1 MLYLQTGTNNNN
13 LTKVSTTKPLIKYIL
28 DYTPQTSNGKD
39 ENGNKQF
46 KETKAKYIISG
57 TLKNGVT
64 TRSNEN
70 LLTRDAL
77 ILDIDHLTRHDV
89 STMYNNLSKHFNN
102 IEWLAYPSIN
112 SNLNWVNR
120 QTHIYENKGY
130 GYRLIFTVDRSFK
143 ENERKSLITNVCKKI
158 GVKDDPRA
166 EQWSQ
171 VMGLPVKNIHTKN
184 MDNFLK
190 YHEGQPLKVD
200 NYITSSIPIKTPTTV
215 ATNGNDNIYPIDDAD
230 AISLLETWSKRHHD
244 YLNDESNFSN
254 ILIGLIGYYQREE
267 ISYNV
272 LTQAMTILAV
282 GNDEWAND
290 NMRKLKAHFNYSAN
304 DPDKSF
310 SEFFSSS
317 TIDKFKSVKMTT
329 KLLISKMKH
338 THDEWLEKINEQIR
352 LEHPKAQAKST
363 LSQSAIAN
371 LIRMYVPIFKTT
383 SRSDALL
390 CVYNFDNGIY
400 DANDQYIAKLVDKL
414 EENYNEK
421 QTKEVRRKLLL
432 RSQVMTLETRPTL
445 ISVNNGIYDQVKKE
459 LHPHDPSYRFITK
472 DITNFN
478 KHAKE
483 PKYQLSDGGYWTPSN
498 FIKDLSCTDRQIE
511 TLLYQIIADS
521 ANGNFSREQA
531 VFLLGNQTGGLSNN
545 GSNGKST
552 FQDLIQGIVGDENTA
567 NLKVDE
573 MKKQFS
579 MELLIGTTVN
589 IGDDLQS
596 NVYIDNSSNFNSAVT
611 GDMIYTDRKYKTPV
625 SFRYTGTIIQSTNE
639 LPKFHNKTG
648 GTYRRMI
655 IVPFNA
661 HFAPSKDGKNIKG
674 LFIKTKE
681 TREWLLKKALEMP
694 FFTEY
699 TQPDAS
705 KNLMDEFKLENDTVR
720 QFFNEIMMYLPIA
733 RIASKPLY
741 REYRNWCNEN
751 GDNRPLKKANFI
763 TQIKGILNEQ
773 QNKITTISM
782 QAFADIAKSKD
793 NRNDLIV
800 QSLPLMQCQYT
811 YKKATSLA
819 RYSTYSSSYSDTT
832 IYYANNGQDRCFIF
846 PTRELLID
854 TLSLHDSLPN
864 RDSPEYD
871 KINRRISDNQK
882 RLIK

>member
-13 LTKVSTTKPLIKYIL
+13 LTKVSTTKKLIKYIL
-28 DYTPQTSNGKD
+28 DYTPQISNGKD
-39 ENGNKQF
+39 EDGNKQF

-57 TLKNGVT
+57 TLKSGVT

-77 ILDIDHLTRHDV
+77 ILDIDHLKRHDV

-112 SNLNWVNR
+112 SNLMWTNR
-120 QTHIYENKGY
+120 KTHIYEKKGY
-130 GYRLIFTVDRSFK
+130 GYRLTFTVDRSFK

-158 GVKDDPRA
+158 GVQDDPSA

-171 VMGLPVKNIHTKN
+171 VMGLPVKNIHTKK

-215 ATNGNDNIYPIDDAD
+215 PTNSNNNNIYPIDDAD
-230 AISLLETWSKRHHD
+230 AISLLEIWSKRHHD

-272 LTQAMTILAV
+272 LTQAMTILAN
-282 GNDEWAND
+282 GNDKWAND

-329 KLLISKMKH
+329 NLLISKMKH
-338 THDEWLEKINEQIR
+338 THDEWLNKINEQLK
-352 LEHPKAQAKST
+352 LEHPNAQTKNT
-363 LSQSAIAN
+363 LSQSAIAK
-371 LIRMYVPIFKTT
+371 LIKMYIPIFKTT
-383 SRSDALL
+383 GKDDALV
-390 CVYNFDNGIY
+390 CMYNFDKGIY
-400 DANDQYIAKLVDKL
+400 DTNDLYLAKLVDQI
-414 EENYNEK
+414 EESYTEK
-421 QTKEVRRKLLL
+421 QIEGVRYKLIL
-432 RSQVMTLETRPTL
+432 RASINELEQRPTL
-445 ISVNNGIYDQVKKE
+445 IPVSNGIYDQKNNK
-459 LHPHDPSYRFITK
+459 LIPFDPSYKFITK
-472 DITNFN
+472 IATNYN
-478 KHAKE
+478 KYAKE
-483 PKYQLSDGGYWTPSN
+483 PKYQMSNGKYWTPSSL
-498 FIKDLSCTDRQIE
+498 ISDLACKDIQIE
-511 TLLYQIIADS
+511 KVLYEVISDAV
-521 ANGNFSREQA
+521 NGNFSRDQA
-531 VFLLGNQTGGLSNN
+531 IFLLGKTNGGLSNN
-545 GSNGKST
+545 GSNGKGT
-552 FQDLIQGIVGDENTA
+552 FQDLLQAIIGDDNTA
-567 NLKVDE
+567 HLKVDD
-573 MKKQFS
+573 MDKRF
-579 MELLIGTTVN
+579 MINELVGKTVN

-611 GDMIYTDRKYKTPV
+611 GDVIFTDRKNKKPI
-625 SFRYTGTIIQSTNE
+625 SFRFKGTIIQSTNE
-639 LPKFHNKTG
+639 MPGFKNKTG

-655 IVPFNA
+655 IIPFNA
-661 HFAPSKDGKNIKG
+661 HFAPSRDGKNIKG

-681 TREWLLKKALEMP
+681 TREWLLKKALEIP

-705 KNLMDEFKLENDTVR
+705 KELMDEFKVDNDTVR
-720 QFFNEIMMYLPIA
+720 QFFDDFMSKLPIA
-733 RIASKPLY
+733 RIGSKPLY
-741 REYRNWCNEN
+741 QSYQNWCNDN
-751 GDNRPLKKANFI
+751 GYKKPLAKQTFI
-763 TQIKGILNEQ
+763 KQVEGILNEQ

-782 QAFADIAKSKD
+782 QNFDDIAKSKD
-793 NRNDLIV
+793 NRNNLIIDK
-800 QSLPLMQCQYT
+800 LPLIQCRYT
-811 YKKATSLA
+811 YSNIVP
-819 RYSTYSSSYSDTT
+819 TT
-832 IYYANNGQDRCFIF
+832 KYANYTDSENISYASSNQGRSFRF
-846 PTRELLID
+846 PLRELLID
-854 TLSLHDSLPN
+854 TLNLHDNLPN

-871 KINRRISDNQK
+871 KINRQISDYQK